1 MRVKVKD
8 SMVQDLLPV
17 LVSLCDQKQSKNS
30 STQRPNR
37 DKMVNLACQILS
49 DEAKG
54 NSELR
59 SLILQD
65 DSLVADL
72 ETLDESQKMEVDQ
85 VSEEVQMIDTSENA
99 QKVKSEKEKREKS
112 DARRI
117 GQIKTSLVLIGFL
130 RIMCS

>member
-1 MRVKVKD
+1 
-8 SMVQDLLPV
+8 
-17 LVSLCDQKQSKNS
+17 
-30 STQRPNR
+30 
-37 DKMVNLACQILS
+37 MVNLACQILS

-85 VSEEVQMIDTSENA
+85 VSEEV
-99 QKVKSEKEKREKS
+99 
-112 DARRI
+112 
-117 GQIKTSLVLIGFL
+117 
-130 RIMCS
+130 